1 MRFFKCCGK
10 LNHDVSNFCMELQY
24 HKDLISYLN
33 QLFLDWEN
41 LVLGLSGQNHL
52 NKSQVEIDLILLGY
66 LLK

>member
-1 MRFFKCCGK
+1 
-10 LNHDVSNFCMELQY
+10 MELHY
-24 HKDLISYLN
+24 HKELINYLN